1 MDSRACTEASG
12 MELGTK
18 RANRSAHALAVVNSF
33 FKKRDAH
40 LITYHIG
47 DHDTQIDYMLVCRGD
62 LRVCKDYKV
71 FLGENLVEKPS
82 RRSGGG
88 FTELISMQEDEANKS
103 VVEERL
109 DSKDG
114 ENDIYRIAKARE
126 RRKMDL
132 GSMRFI
138 KDKDGRSIVN
148 EDAIRKRWKE
158 YFFALFNGK
167 RRGRTKEVDSIC
179 AISQNN

>member
-1 MDSRACTEASG
+1 MDSRAGTEASG

-18 RANRSAHALAVVNSF
+18 RADRSAHDLAVVNSF
-33 FKKRDAH
+33 FKKRDSH
-40 LITYHIG
+40 LITYHIR

-71 FLGENLVEKPS
+71 FLGEVCFSHHKL
-82 RRSGGG
+82 SGEG
-88 FTELISMQEDEANKS
+88 FTELISMQEDEANRS
-103 VVEERL
+103 VVEERY
-109 DSKDG
+109 KEAKG
-114 ENDIYRIAKARE
+114 EAKRWIAKARE

-138 KDKDGRSIVN
+138 KDEEERSIVN
-148 EDAIRKRWKE
+148 EDAIRRRWKE

-167 RRGRTKEVDSIC
+167 RRG
-179 AISQNN
+179 